1 MIRPFDH
8 VLKIV
13 MTDWSLSHFF
23 LQISLVKASTCLFTT
38 GPVFVFPSSNGLEG
52 THTLIALLF

>member
-13 MTDWSLSHFF
+13 MTDWSHFF
-23 LQISLVKASTCLFTT
+23 LQISLVKASLSTCLFTT
-38 GPVFVFPSSNGLEG
+38 GAVFVFPSSNGLEG